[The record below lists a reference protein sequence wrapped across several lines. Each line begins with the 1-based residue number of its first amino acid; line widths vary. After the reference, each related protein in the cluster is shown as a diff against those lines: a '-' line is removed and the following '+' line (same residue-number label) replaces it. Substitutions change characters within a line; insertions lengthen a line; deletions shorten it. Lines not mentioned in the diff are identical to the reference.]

1 MPDAMDRHADAET
14 RERLTRDP
22 LMTRRGGWW
31 GIAFVLAIA
40 VVAGAVSLPTAK
52 SSGDYIRAF
61 YAAHAQLIIVQ
72 QILEILALVLFVGFV
87 VALQRRLGG
96 GRWLLAAAALVVAA
110 EVGTNVPPLIL
121 AISNPSAQTAHTLTV
136 VEDLA
141 DATLFASIALF
152 AIAVALKTSSWLRA
166 LSLIVGVLTLTRAVA
181 GPLGVTI
188 LDTVAPIAFLALV
201 LAVSIHML
209 ITRPGR
215 QAA

>member
-1 MPDAMDRHADAET
+1 MPKFGRV
-14 RERLTRDP
+14 TRDP
-22 LMTRRGGWW
+22 VITRRGGWW
-31 GIAFVLAIA
+31 GIAFVLAIV
-40 VVAGAVSLPTAK
+40 VVAAAVSLPTAA
-52 SSGDYIRAF
+52 SSGEHIRAF
-61 YAAHAQLIIVQ
+61 YAANAQLITVQ
-72 QILEILALVLFVGFV
+72 QILDILALVPFVGFV

-96 GRWLLAAAALVVAA
+96 GRWLLAVAALVVAA

-121 AISNPSAQTAHTLTV
+121 TLSNPSAQTAHTLTV

-181 GPLGVTI
+181 SPLGVTI

>member
-1 MPDAMDRHADAET
+1 MIGTVWTTIRPRQRSTLGTAMPDAMDRHADAET

-96 GRWLLAAAALVVAA
+96 GRWLLAAAALVVA
-110 EVGTNVPPLIL
+110 
-121 AISNPSAQTAHTLTV
+121 
-136 VEDLA
+136 
-141 DATLFASIALF
+141 
-152 AIAVALKTSSWLRA
+152 
-166 LSLIVGVLTLTRAVA
+166 GVRRW
-181 GPLGVTI
+181 
-188 LDTVAPIAFLALV
+188 AP
-201 LAVSIHML
+201 
-209 ITRPGR
+209 TYRR
-215 QAA
+215 

>member
-1 MPDAMDRHADAET
+1 MVGYRV
-14 RERLTRDP
+14 RSRDS
-22 LMTRRGGWW
+22 RRGRRG
-31 GIAFVLAIA
+31 LASD
-40 VVAGAVSLPTAK
+40 G
-52 SSGDYIRAF
+52 
-61 YAAHAQLIIVQ
+61 Q
-72 QILEILALVLFVGFV
+72 E
-87 VALQRRLGG
+87 QRRLHSGLLRRSRAVDHRAADPGDPGSGPVRRVRGCAPAAPGRRAVAPCRSGVGGG
-96 GRWLLAAAALVVAA
+96 GRA